1 VLGLATAAE
10 AQEADTDLPLLLA
23 ELAGQ
28 AVDVVVWDD
37 PGVDWAAYGAVV
49 IRSTWDYHARREDF
63 LAWTR
68 RVAEVTRLWNP
79 PEVVAWNTDKRYLAD
94 LAAAGLPV
102 VPTTFV
108 APGAEADAHVLRD
121 DVVIKPTVGAGS
133 RLVVRSLG
141 DVSIATGHVADLH
154 AVGRTAMIQPYLSQI
169 DDRGETGLVYVGGE
183 FSHAFR
189 KSAILSRPVR
199 WESELFAEEIVGP
212 RVASVA
218 ERELGERVMASVPP
232 VAYARVDLLPTA
244 EGPVLL
250 ELELTEPSL
259 FLECDP
265 GAAARAAA
273 AFRELLV

>member
-1 VLGLATAAE
+1 
-10 AQEADTDLPLLLA
+10 
-23 ELAGQ
+23 
-28 AVDVVVWDD
+28 
-37 PGVDWAAYGAVV
+37 
-49 IRSTWDYHARREDF
+49 
-63 LAWTR
+63 
-68 RVAEVTRLWNP
+68 
-79 PEVVAWNTDKRYLAD
+79 
-94 LAAAGLPV
+94 
-102 VPTTFV
+102 
-108 APGAEADAHVLRD
+108 
-121 DVVIKPTVGAGS
+121 
-133 RLVVRSLG
+133 
-141 DVSIATGHVADLH
+141 
-154 AVGRTAMIQPYLSQI
+154 MIQPYLSQI

-183 FSHAFR
+183 YSHAFR